1 MPPRTFPIA
10 LRVEFLLTPLFGL
23 LAIACSQTIP
33 AAQNKPQNHAQD
45 SSTLSIFRA
54 ASDGNVTAVQ
64 NLLNAGTD
72 VNAREHEGETP
83 LMYAAVAGKTEVVK
97 LLLDRGA
104 DINATSSNHE
114 TALARAVGIK
124 QYDTVKL
131 LLDRG
136 ADIEKS
142 TDGSGPPL
150 IYAAGG
156 DDAKMVKLLL
166 DRGAHVNNK
175 DDEGNTAL
183 IAAAENNASVDT
195 VRLLL
200 NAGADRSVKS
210 VQGER
215 PYDIALRNN
224 NRALARLLQ
233 SGAP

>member
-1 MPPRTFPIA
+1 MRHET
-10 LRVEFLLTPLFGL
+10 LLTVLRAKSPLALVLGF
-23 LAIACSQTIP
+23 LAVACSQRIP
-33 AAQNKPQNHAQD
+33 AAQNKPQSQAQG
-45 SSTLSIFRA
+45 SSTVSIFRA

-64 NLLNAGTD
+64 NLLNAGAD
-72 VNAREHEGETP
+72 MNAREHEGETP
-83 LMYAAVAGKTEVVK
+83 LMYAAVAGKNEVVK

-104 DINATSSNHE
+104 AINAISSNRE
-114 TALARAVGIK
+114 TALARAVGVK
-124 QYDTVKL
+124 QYDTVNL

-156 DDAKMVKLLL
+156 DDVKMVKLLL
-166 DRGAHVNNK
+166 ERGTRVNEA

-183 IAAAENNASVDT
+183 IAAAERNASIET

-200 NAGADRSVKS
+200 NAGADRNVKT

-215 PYDIALRNN
+215 PYDIAMRYK
-224 NRALARLLQ
+224 NRALARLLKPQ
-233 SGAP
+233 TH